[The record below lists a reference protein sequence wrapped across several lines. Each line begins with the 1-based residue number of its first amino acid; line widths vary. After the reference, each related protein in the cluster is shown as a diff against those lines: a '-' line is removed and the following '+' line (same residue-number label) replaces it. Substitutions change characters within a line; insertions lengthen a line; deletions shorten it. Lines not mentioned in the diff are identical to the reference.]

1 MTKSN
6 QLRIIISIF
15 TIIFIVFFVYYYYY
29 DNFESG
35 NLSLRIP
42 IEEAKARRFG
52 LIIDGRTPKEREI
65 LGYYPN
71 SIPISPE
78 RVKEEVPLLI
88 SNKNTWILIYCNTG
102 NNAANAANAAH
113 ILYKMGYRNVRYINE
128 SYLSLMPGSS

>member
-35 NLSLRIP
+35 NSSLRIP

-102 NNAANAANAAH
+102 NNAANAAH